1 VARSEESITVL
12 LATDSFLIGAGL
24 VELLAKY
31 SEVKVVGWARDQEE
45 LLRLMA
51 ELVPEAL
58 IITIRT
64 PMISTMGT
72 ISTARRLRQEYP
84 ELSIVIISDQA
95 NGFAIELLRG
105 GASRIAFLLD
115 DKLPSMDTVLDA
127 LRTLRLGHS
136 VLDPSIVDALVGGSG
151 GSHTDRFT
159 MREVDVLEQ
168 MAHGLSNRA
177 VAAELHL
184 SMKSVEKHITVIFR
198 KLGLSDQTLVDRR
211 VVAALTYLRSQVNPF
226 ADLPGQDLD
235 VHLVVPWAVDDILV
249 YGRNNRSEAL

>member
-1 VARSEESITVL
+1 VL

-24 VELLAKY
+24 IELLAKY

-45 LLRLMA
+45 LLQLMA

-64 PMISTMGT
+64 PMIPTMGT
-72 ISTARRLRQEYP
+72 IRTARRLREEYP

-95 NGFAIELLRG
+95 NGFAVELLRG

-115 DKLPSMDTVLDA
+115 DKLPSMDMVLDA

-136 VLDPSIVDALVGGSG
+136 VLDPSIVDALVGGG
-151 GSHTDRFT
+151 GGPNTDCFT
-159 MREVDVLEQ
+159 VREVDVLEQ

-226 ADLPGQDLD
+226 TDVPGQDLD
-235 VHLVVPWAVDDILV
+235 VHVVVPWAVDEILV
-249 YGRNNRSEAL
+249 YGRNHRSEAL